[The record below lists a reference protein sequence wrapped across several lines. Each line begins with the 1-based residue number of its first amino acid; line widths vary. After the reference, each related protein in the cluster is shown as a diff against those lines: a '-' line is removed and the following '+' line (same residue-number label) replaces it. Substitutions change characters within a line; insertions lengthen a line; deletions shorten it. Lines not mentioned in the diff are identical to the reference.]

1 MMKGKKMVSN
11 RSNEEEIQNTDQ
23 PVGIGLGVGLGISF
37 GAAFGAVFGNVGVGV
52 ALGICF
58 GANPRVEMI
67 CSIEI
72 TPCFYLVPEL
82 G

>member
-58 GANPRVEMI
+58 GAA
-67 CSIEI
+67 
-72 TPCFYLVPEL
+72 L
-82 G
+82 GSALKWWQESQGGNDLFD